1 MSAMQTPAIDDNE
14 VDRDLLR
21 LAGPE
26 IEHPPAPRLLEEEEL
41 ADDLAEVRPAPAE
54 DPVRLYLREIGKVP
68 LLTAGQEVEIGRRI
82 EAGQVAIRRA
92 VASVPLAVRA
102 LLDAGEQ
109 LRRRDLSAEALIVLP
124 EGGELDEAQV
134 RPILAAF
141 ARIRRH
147 VRALEPSPA
156 RLAARTRRVREEAA
170 PAHREAVRSLVAELP
185 LKASAVDDL
194 VATVRSAT
202 ERLAEARAQGAVAEA
217 RALQRRLGL
226 PLASLRR
233 LLEEIERHEASVRL
247 AKRELTEANLRLVV
261 SIAKRCL
268 GSGLNL
274 LDLVQDGN
282 LGLLRAVD
290 RFQYRRGFK
299 FSTYATWWI
308 RQAITRAIADRGRT
322 IRIPVHMVET
332 LNRVSRM
339 SREITTRL
347 GRAPTAEEV
356 ARETGFPLAKVRL
369 LFDSAR
375 RPLSLETPIGEDA
388 MLGDF
393 LQDTTVA
400 APTESLMA
408 ADVSSQLDRALGELS
423 PKEREILRLRFGLGD
438 AEPLTLEQVGQRF
451 ALTRERIR
459 QIEGQALQKLRSPGR
474 GLRNLTTS

>member
-1 MSAMQTPAIDDNE
+1 
-14 VDRDLLR
+14 
-21 LAGPE
+21 
-26 IEHPPAPRLLEEEEL
+26 
-41 ADDLAEVRPAPAE
+41 
-54 DPVRLYLREIGKVP
+54 
-68 LLTAGQEVEIGRRI
+68 
-82 EAGQVAIRRA
+82 
-92 VASVPLAVRA
+92 
-102 LLDAGEQ
+102 
-109 LRRRDLSAEALIVLP
+109 
-124 EGGELDEAQV
+124 
-134 RPILAAF
+134 
-141 ARIRRH
+141 
-147 VRALEPSPA
+147 
-156 RLAARTRRVREEAA
+156 
-170 PAHREAVRSLVAELP
+170 
-185 LKASAVDDL
+185 
-194 VATVRSAT
+194 
-202 ERLAEARAQGAVAEA
+202 
-217 RALQRRLGL
+217 
-226 PLASLRR
+226 
-233 LLEEIERHEASVRL
+233 
-247 AKRELTEANLRLVV
+247 
-261 SIAKRCL
+261 
-268 GSGLNL
+268 
-274 LDLVQDGN
+274 
-282 LGLLRAVD
+282 
-290 RFQYRRGFK
+290 
-299 FSTYATWWI
+299 
-308 RQAITRAIADRGRT
+308 
-322 IRIPVHMVET
+322 MVET